1 MILKPHLLETTAY
14 PIIIIISSILLL
26 VITISTV
33 ITIIL
38 TINSMSI
45 LTIIIGSMLGLWG
58 LEVLRDLLRPLAGL
72 AWAICL
78 HHGKSGAPTSYSVS
92 GNLKGRYIEFYRD
105 ITPIL
110 EKKWKLKWKPG
121 LQGSL

>member
-1 MILKPHLLETTAY
+1 MILKPHLFETTAY
-14 PIIIIISSILLL
+14 PIVIVISILLL
-26 VITISTV
+26 VITRSTV

-72 AWAICL
+72 AWAMCL

-92 GNLKGRYIEFYRD
+92 GNLKGRYIELYRD